1 MKKISITK
9 VRRELSALHVR
20 YMDYCQVYTINDYTV
35 KVCIE
40 YSPRLKDDIMTVINY
55 LKANYKVEVHVD
67 GTYIITQKNEY

>member
-9 VRRELSALHVR
+9 VTTDLSAHQLK
-20 YMDYCQVYTINDYTV
+20 YKNYCQVYTINDYTV

-40 YSPRLKDDIMTVINY
+40 YSPRLKDDIMTVVNY